1 MKVEHTTL
9 NFKAGLTSKMRQEI
23 ASTDVVKISREF
35 FNHGIETDFKN
46 NKVIAWCSL
55 QCLKLIKFMNEK
67 YGLNLGIPKGIFVED
82 FNKLK
87 IAEKEATGFLNFAP
101 AKLYL
106 GDDKIIPEKTIF
118 FNEFE
123 GFNYSGGNEFWNR
136 IDRMSDEN
144 FDRHFSST
152 DFFLEPILH
161 EFLHAVHEQNLI
173 QKLGGK
179 KLVKLFEETLTPPK
193 LETFRA
199 KYGRMLEKICTYASV
214 TPFEA
219 VACDLS
225 KRTIENLDKITL
237 LPQSNFIKSSP
248 YRKLSPLKRL
258 FIYESESTPSRTLRH
273 FWEGKMG

>member
-1 MKVEHTTL
+1 
-9 NFKAGLTSKMRQEI
+9 
-23 ASTDVVKISREF
+23 
-35 FNHGIETDFKN
+35 
-46 NKVIAWCSL
+46 
-55 QCLKLIKFMNEK
+55 MNEK

-144 FDRHFSST
+144 FDRRFSST
-152 DFFLEPILH
+152 DFFLEPVLH
-161 EFLHAVHEQNLI
+161 EFLHALHEDNLI
-173 QKLGGK
+173 RKLGGK
-179 KLVKLFEETLTPPK
+179 RVVKI
-193 LETFRA
+193 LESALSPLHLEVFRA
-199 KYGRMLEKICTYASV
+199 KYDRLLEPICTYAST

-219 VACDLS
+219 VACDFS
-225 KRTIENLDKITL
+225 KRTIENLDKTTL
-237 LPQSNFIKSSP
+237 LLQSNFIRKSP
-248 YRKLSPLKRL
+248 YKKQNFLEHHLIYKPESKL
-258 FIYESESTPSRTLRH
+258 TQTLRR
-273 FWEGKMG
+273 FWNGKME